1 MSHNQYTVVI
11 DGGYLWR
18 MCRNSIE
25 IRSVVEMF
33 TSTGLIGQLYVVDVK
48 AIESA
53 RTNWQWELE
62 QSGAIVDTFS
72 PGNKSAGVVR
82 IAERLCSAVSTG
94 LNVSLFTDDG
104 ELAPIVSFLSTRLY
118 PGNRLAL
125 WAFDGFHNTQ
135 LTDIK
140 APSIEIRNVSL
151 PSLRSISSILPPIT
165 HPGHHGVQQN
175 PPPLYPSRYIPQPS
189 EDIIAPGFM
198 TQPTLRR
205 RRDEMPLRRAQIV
218 NYPDPWPAKSDKSF
232 HQSSKDDIVE
242 LERDS

>member
-1 MSHNQYTVVI
+1 M
-11 DGGYLWR
+11 
-18 MCRNSIE
+18 
-25 IRSVVEMF
+25 VEMF

-62 QSGAIVDTFS
+62 QSGAIVDTFT
-72 PGNKSAGVVR
+72 PGNRSAGIVR
-82 IAERLCSAVSTG
+82 IAERLCSAVSAG

-118 PGNRLAL
+118 PAKRLAL

-165 HPGHHGVQQN
+165 HPGQHGAQQN
-175 PPPLYPSRYIPQPS
+175 PPPPYPSRYIPQPS
-189 EDIIAPGFM
+189 EDIVAPAFM
-198 TQPTLRR
+198 TTPTPRK
-205 RRDEMPLRRAQIV
+205 RRDDMPLRRVQMI
-218 NYPDPWPAKSDKSF
+218 NYPDLWPTKSDKSF
-232 HQSSKDDIVE
+232 DHTSKDDE
-242 LERDS
+242 LTLKRDS